1 LPASSAPARAT
12 AHEAAL
18 PAEVGFYARGVASE
32 RLAEM
37 LNIRLQG
44 GVLKYRL
51 LLLASEERRRIWR

>member
-1 LPASSAPARAT
+1 
-12 AHEAAL
+12 
-18 PAEVGFYARGVASE
+18 VASE

-51 LLLASEERRRIWR
+51 LLLASEVRRRIWR

>member
-1 LPASSAPARAT
+1 LSASSAPARAT
-12 AHEAAL
+12 AHEAPL
-18 PAEVGFYARGVASE
+18 PAAVGFYARGVASE